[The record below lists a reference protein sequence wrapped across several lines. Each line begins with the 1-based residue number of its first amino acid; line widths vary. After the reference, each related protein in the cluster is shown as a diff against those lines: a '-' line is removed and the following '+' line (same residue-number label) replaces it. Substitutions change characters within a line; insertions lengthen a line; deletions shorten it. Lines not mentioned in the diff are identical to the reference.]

1 MQDEGELASTV
12 STRYAF
18 HKQAIKSFEKE
29 TGAQIRLNRQQ
40 ETQLETESRVSLLV
54 AQISDV
60 VHDLLPDRSRLFEY
74 VKERTKHFQPISMS
88 LFVLND
94 ETWKLMQKKS
104 DYADRMLPMATIPW
118 FHWEPAAISKAN
130 PLGARRAEGDISGLS
145 VDERESTMFL
155 SGQGGNYCGLVEAR
169 IVRRLA
175 GMRPILIPGTLGDTN
190 RVPQY
195 ELQELSIKMATNESD
210 CHLYPVPEKTL
221 DYSFSESPKVFYEH
235 GLRLE
240 ADGASVLLKVGNR
253 RKLALRGH
261 VRIFLG
267 KPFPEDSVS
276 SDVLAFH
283 VWLNSI
289 KECVELMGG
298 GPRPVASL

>member
-1 MQDEGELASTV
+1 M
-12 STRYAF
+12 STRCAF
-18 HKQAIKSFEKE
+18 HRQTIKSFEKE
-29 TGAQIRLNRQQ
+29 TGVQIRLNREQ
-40 ETQLETESRVSLLV
+40 EVQMEADSRVTLLT

-60 VHDLLPDRSRLFEY
+60 VHELLPNRSRLFEY
-74 VKERTKHFQPISMS
+74 VKERTKYFQPISMS

-94 ETWKLMQKKS
+94 DTWKLMHKKS

-118 FHWEPAAISKAN
+118 FYWEPAAISKGN
-130 PLGARRAEGDISGLS
+130 PLGARRAEGEISGLS
-145 VDERESTMFL
+145 VDEAECSM
-155 SGQGGNYCGLVEAR
+155 SVWGQGGNYCGLVEAR
-169 IVRRLA
+169 VVRRLA
-175 GMRPILIPGTLGDTN
+175 GMRPILIPGTLGDTK

-195 ELQELSIKMATNESD
+195 ELLELCIKMATKESD
-210 CHLYPVPEKTL
+210 CHLYPGPEKTL

-253 RKLALRGH
+253 RELALRGQ

-267 KPFPEDSVS
+267 KSFPEDSVS

-283 VWLNSI
+283 VWLNGLE
-289 KECVELMGG
+289 ECIELMGG